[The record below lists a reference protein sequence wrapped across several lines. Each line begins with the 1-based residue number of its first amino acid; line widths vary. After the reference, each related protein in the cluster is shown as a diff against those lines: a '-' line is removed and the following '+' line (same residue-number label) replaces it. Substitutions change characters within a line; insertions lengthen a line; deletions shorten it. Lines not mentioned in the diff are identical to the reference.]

1 AIELTSKMSSAIPSL
16 LFCLLLLAPQLGSS
30 YHTSSNSHSGRHV
43 VLRSSHDSRVP
54 PSCPPVHSGDDDG
67 GPLPVMHR
75 RSACT
80 PSSAGLDQSKPSVRD
95 TFDRDALR
103 LSTLFGKSGVTIPST
118 GTPLA
123 ALPGASEYHVAVG
136 FGTPVQK
143 FHVGFDTGSASAGAT
158 LLQCKPCAGARGA
171 PCPRAFDPSKS
182 TSLAH
187 VPCGSPDC
195 DVSECRGRRCTRTL
209 NWKNGLQNA
218 TFVTDTLTLTR
229 SVTVDK
235 LRFFCLE
242 MAARSGD
249 GSSGILDLSRDRHSL
264 ASRVAPS
271 PATVTF
277 SYCLPSYAD
286 SIGFLSVGAARP
298 ELAGHNVSYA
308 TLRSKALH
316 PNLYSVQLVGFSIA
330 GRDSKISPI
339 KFVGDTV
346 FELHTTFTYLRPD
359 VYAVL
364 REQFK
369 GWMRP
374 YRAAP
379 PLGDLDTCYDFSGLS
394 ALILPDVT
402 LRFKGGA
409 TMDLDIEN
417 LMYFEDP
424 GNHFSVGC
432 LAFAAARTLEPVVAV
447 IGTLAQGM
455 TEVVYD
461 VLGGK
466 VGLIPRRC

>member
-1 AIELTSKMSSAIPSL
+1 MSKI
-16 LFCLLLLAPQLGSS
+16 
-30 YHTSSNSHSGRHV
+30 T
-43 VLRSSHDSRVP
+43 
-54 PSCPPVHSGDDDG
+54 
-67 GPLPVMHR
+67 
-75 RSACT
+75 
-80 PSSAGLDQSKPSVRD
+80 AG
-95 TFDRDALR
+95 
-103 LSTLFGKSGVTIPST
+103 
-118 GTPLA
+118 
-123 ALPGASEYHVAVG
+123 
-136 FGTPVQK
+136 
-143 FHVGFDTGSASAGAT
+143 
-158 LLQCKPCAGARGA
+158 
-171 PCPRAFDPSKS
+171 
-182 TSLAH
+182 
-187 VPCGSPDC
+187 
-195 DVSECRGRRCTRTL
+195 TRTL

-271 PATVTF
+271 PATVAV
-277 SYCLPSYAD
+277 SYCLPSHAD

-298 ELAGHNVSYA
+298 ELAGHNVTYA

-364 REQFK
+364 RQQFK
-369 GWMRP
+369 GWMRQYR

-379 PLGDLDTCYDFSGLS
+379 PLGDLDTCYDLSGLS

-409 TMDLDIEN
+409 TMDLGIDN

-455 TEVVYD
+455 TEVA
-461 VLGGK
+461 G
-466 VGLIPRRC
+466 R